1 MYHTKKKK
9 KLTALNCPHMFNCSP
24 LIAQKSLQA
33 AAGRWSKKYLHVG
46 WQVVHVFATIPLNQL
61 RAVDVD
67 LLVGIH

>member
-1 MYHTKKKK
+1 
-9 KLTALNCPHMFNCSP
+9 MFNCSP

-46 WQVVHVFATIPLNQL
+46 WQVVHVFATIPLDQL
-61 RAVDVD
+61 RAVDVN